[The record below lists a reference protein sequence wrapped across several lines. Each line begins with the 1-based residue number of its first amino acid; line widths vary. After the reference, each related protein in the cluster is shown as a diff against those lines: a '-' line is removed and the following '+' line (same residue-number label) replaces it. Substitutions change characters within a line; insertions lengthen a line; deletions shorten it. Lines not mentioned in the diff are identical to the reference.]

1 MALDNKNQNIRI
13 KDLWRR
19 LIIKAKGG
27 AKIVRRFAELSE
39 NITMFGASRKIDL
52 DIEEEIIPL
61 PFVLLPENYIKMS
74 WNFVI
79 MFLLLY
85 TATFVP
91 YRTAFIDDVSPEL
104 ANFEWCVDALFMF
117 DLIVNFISAY
127 EDRDKNIEVRL
138 KFIAINYIKSWFF
151 LDLAACIPF

>member
-1 MALDNKNQNIRI
+1 METRVH
-13 KDLWRR
+13 DLWRR
-19 LIIKAKGG
+19 LIIKAFGG

-39 NITMFGASRKIDL
+39 DITMFGASRKIDL

-61 PFVLLPENYIKMS
+61 PFVLLPENWFKMF

-91 YRTAFIDDVSPEL
+91 YRTAFIDDDSEGL
-104 ANFEWCVDALFMF
+104 ANFEWLVDALFIF
-117 DLIVNFISAY
+117 DLIINFVSAY
-127 EDRDKNIEVRL
+127 EDRDKNIEVRI
-138 KFIAINYIKSWFF
+138 KFIALNYIRGWFL
-151 LDLAACIPF
+151 LDVAACIPF